1 MSRLRITQ
9 VRSEIG
15 TQQRHRGTL
24 RSLGLRR
31 IRQVVEHDDSPQLQ
45 GQLRLVAN
53 LVRVEQ
59 VNDV

>member
-15 TQQRHRGTL
+15 TQQRHRGAL

-59 VNDV
+59 VNDD

>member
-1 MSRLRITQ
+1 MSRLSITQ

-15 TQQRHRGTL
+15 TQKRHRGAL

-31 IRQVVEHDDSPQLQ
+31 IGQTVQHDDSPQLQ

-59 VNDV
+59 VSNG